1 VSFDFAIELLAK
13 CFIDFGGHHE
23 NLAMLSNALIL
34 FPVLKVFEFFNSS
47 GHWVHLLSCM
57 LIVMMVKKTILMRI
71 CRFNTLFGAHQLEDV
86 ILFFF

>member
-1 VSFDFAIELLAK
+1 VSFDFATELFAK

-34 FPVLKVFEFFNSS
+34 FPVLKVFEFFNSG
-47 GHWVHLLSCM
+47 GHWSCM

-71 CRFNTLFGAHQLEDV
+71 CRFNTLFSAHQLEDV